1 VKLVVCLLL
10 VSTLSK
16 DNKIMAFDKNFY
28 IDKKKKIEDKISKEK
43 DEFLVEI
50 ANEIMRLAGRVQK
63 FSQDQVEKNEE
74 YQEVVKIIEENKKL
88 EENDGKGGKK

>member
-1 VKLVVCLLL
+1 
-10 VSTLSK
+10 
-16 DNKIMAFDKNFY
+16 
-28 IDKKKKIEDKISKEK
+28 
-43 DEFLVEI
+43 
-50 ANEIMRLAGRVQK
+50 MRLAGRVQK

>member
-1 VKLVVCLLL
+1 
-10 VSTLSK
+10 
-16 DNKIMAFDKNFY
+16 MAFDKNFY